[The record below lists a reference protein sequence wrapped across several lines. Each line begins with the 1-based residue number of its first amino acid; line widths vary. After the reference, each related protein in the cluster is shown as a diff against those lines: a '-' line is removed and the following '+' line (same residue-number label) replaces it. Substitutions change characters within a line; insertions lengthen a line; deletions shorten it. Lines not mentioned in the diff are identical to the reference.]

1 MEPRKHLDWCGATR
15 LGIRALKVRQNQ
27 PKTTIFMFL
36 HQTQATRIFLSTL
49 TKFDL
54 RLTLGGTKNPN
65 FDPSIRTGWSQHH
78 YKYYG
83 IPFLTTIHRSK
94 SKLKWLR
101 YLENHVEHISTIPE
115 SVTFNPTFKISTS
128 LVFWKLEIQIFSG
141 SPRLAKSEFRKTS
154 KYAIKVRIE
163 KSQSG

>member
-1 MEPRKHLDWCGATR
+1 
-15 LGIRALKVRQNQ
+15 
-27 PKTTIFMFL
+27 MFL
-36 HQTQATRIFLSTL
+36 HQNQATRIFLSIL

-54 RLTLGGTKNPN
+54 SLTLGSTKNPN

-83 IPFLTTIHRSK
+83 IPFPTTIHRSK

-101 YLENHVEHISTIPE
+101 YFENWVQCISTIPDAI
-115 SVTFNPTFKISTS
+115 TFNPTFEISTS
-128 LVFWKLEIQIFSG
+128 LVFWKLEIQIFSRT
-141 SPRLAKSEFRKTS
+141 PRLAKSEFKKIS
-154 KYAIKVRIE
+154 KYAIKVIIE